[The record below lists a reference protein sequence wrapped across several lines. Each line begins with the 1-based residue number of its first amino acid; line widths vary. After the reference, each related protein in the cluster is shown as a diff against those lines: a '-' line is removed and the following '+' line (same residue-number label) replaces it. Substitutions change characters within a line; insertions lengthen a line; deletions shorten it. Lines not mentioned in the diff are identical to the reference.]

1 MNGWRSACVARKL
14 AAVAAI
20 ATAGTVLIMIATE
33 PSSAQTLSA
42 QTLSTQIWPTKRV
55 QVIVPFAP
63 GSATDLLPR
72 TVFEHV
78 SAKVGQ
84 PFIIENRPGGG
95 GAIGVSAAARA
106 EPDGHTILVHSNA
119 LVTAPAI
126 QSMPYD
132 PVRDFA
138 GITPLGNVP
147 LVLVISPDKNIKTL
161 KELVAAAKAKPGSI
175 NYAAAGIGTPP
186 HLTTERFRLAAKF
199 EGQLVPF
206 KGAPEALTEVITGRV
221 DFYFCPI
228 TPAMPFIKDG
238 KLLALAVSSTNRA
251 SALPDV
257 PTTVEAGFPDSD
269 FDFWIGMVVPKKTPR
284 DIVARIHQETVNGL
298 QDPAVKEKL
307 GKLGVEP
314 MIMTPEDFDARIARE
329 APTAMA
335 LAKAAGISVK

>member
-1 MNGWRSACVARKL
+1 MHSWASTRRS

-20 ATAGTVLIMIATE
+20 ATAASALAMIAAAPLLAQT
-33 PSSAQTLSA
+33 SSAQ
-42 QTLSTQIWPTKRV
+42 IWPIKRV
-55 QVIVPFAP
+55 QIVVPFSA

-72 TVFEHV
+72 TIFEHV

-84 PFIIENRPGGG
+84 PIIVENRPGGG
-95 GAIGVSAAARA
+95 GAIGVGSVAKA

-132 PVRDFA
+132 PVQDFA

-147 LVLVISPDKNIKTL
+147 LVLVISPEKNIKTL

-206 KGAPEALTEVITGRV
+206 KGAPEALTEVLTGRV

-228 TPAMPFIKDG
+228 TPAMPFIREG
-238 KLLALAVSSTNRA
+238 KLLALAVSSSKRA

-284 DIVARIHQETVNGL
+284 DIVARIHRETVGGIR
-298 QDPAVKEKL
+298 DPAVKEKL
-307 GKLGVEP
+307 AKFGVEE
-314 MIMTPEDFDARIARE
+314 MVMQPEEFDARIARE
-329 APTAMA
+329 APMA
-335 LAKAAGISVK
+335 VTLAKAAGIAVK

>member
-1 MNGWRSACVARKL
+1 MTSAWSVACRR
-14 AAVAAI
+14 AASALVAGSVLAI
-20 ATAGTVLIMIATE
+20 AAHAPAL
-33 PSSAQTLSA
+33 AQA
-42 QTLSTQIWPTKRV
+42 WPTKRV
-55 QVIVPFAP
+55 QVVVPFSP

-84 PFIIENRPGGG
+84 TIIIENRPGGG
-95 GAIGVSAAARA
+95 GAIGVSAVAKA

-132 PVRDFA
+132 PVQDFA

-147 LVLVISPDKNIKTL
+147 LVLVISPDKSIKTL
-161 KELVAAAKAKPGSI
+161 KELVAAARAKPGSI

-228 TPAMPFIKDG
+228 TPAMPFIKEG

-284 DIVARIHQETVNGL
+284 AVVARMHQETVAGL
-298 QDPAVKEKL
+298 QDPGVKEKL
-307 GKLGVEP
+307 AKLGVEP
-314 MIMTPEDFDARIARE
+314 MIMTPEAFDARIAKE
-329 APTAMA
+329 AP
-335 LAKAAGISVK
+335 LAVTLAQATGIAAK

>member
-1 MNGWRSACVARKL
+1 LAALHFSAGAEDYGMTRSCGIACRRAVM
-14 AAVAAI
+14 AAVAAL
-20 ATAGTVLIMIATE
+20 VLAAHW
-33 PSSAQTLSA
+33 PAHAQA
-42 QTLSTQIWPTKRV
+42 WPTKRV
-55 QVIVPFAP
+55 QVIVPFSP

-84 PFIIENRPGGG
+84 TIIIENRPGGG
-95 GAIGVSAAARA
+95 GAIGVSAVAKA

-138 GITPLGNVP
+138 GVTPLGNVP

-161 KELVAAAKAKPGSI
+161 KELVALAKAKPGSI

-186 HLTTERFRLAAKF
+186 HLTTERFRLAANF

-228 TPAMPFIKDG
+228 TPAMPFIKEG

-284 DIVARIHQETVNGL
+284 AIVARIHEETVDGL
-298 QDPAVKEKL
+298 RDPAVREKL
-307 GKLGVEP
+307 AKLGVEP
-314 MIMTPEDFDARIARE
+314 MIMTPEAFDARIAKE
-329 APTAMA
+329 AP
-335 LAKAAGISVK
+335 LAVTLAQAAGIAAK